1 MGPEIRRFPL
11 GKPCWLSAV
20 MSSGVGLGWLKVARD
35 LAACAGAGGRE
46 RSRSRRTRDGFRRIR
61 RRRRPG
67 LVSTCAPVGRSAY
80 EASVK
85 EYWDRGVTLISG
97 LTLIE
102 PATPGG
108 EDRFQVGFPGLFR
121 LLFSV

>member
-1 MGPEIRRFPL
+1 MLSGRCDVVWGLVREDRREPQW
-11 GKPCWLSAV
+11 GHCT
-20 MSSGVGLGWLKVARD
+20 
-35 LAACAGAGGRE
+35 GAGGRE
-46 RSRSRRTRDGFRRIR
+46 RSRPRRARDGFRRIG

-67 LVSTCAPVGRSAY
+67 LVLTCAPVGRSAY

-102 PATPGG
+102 PTAPGG